1 LRQPIYETA
10 STVTGADQAKRLRRD
25 MPLVK
30 ARAIVD
36 HVHRDEESPDLRQSA
51 PNWDAGSG
59 SYLGVHMG

>member
-1 LRQPIYETA
+1 MRQLLQSLALIRQSSSA
-10 STVTGADQAKRLRRD
+10 GD

-51 PNWDAGSG
+51 PNGDAGSG

>member
-1 LRQPIYETA
+1 
-10 STVTGADQAKRLRRD
+10 

-36 HVHRDEESPDLRQSA
+36 HVHRDEESPDLRQSG
-51 PNWDAGSG
+51 PNGDAGSG